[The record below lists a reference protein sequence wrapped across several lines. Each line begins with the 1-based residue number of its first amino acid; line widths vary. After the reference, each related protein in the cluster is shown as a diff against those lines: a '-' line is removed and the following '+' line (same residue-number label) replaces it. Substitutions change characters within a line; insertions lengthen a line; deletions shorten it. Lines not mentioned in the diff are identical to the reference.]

1 MKFPNDVAAFGNFV
15 ITDVFAFSQVF
26 VWIGDGANEVEK
38 SDSVTVAMV
47 TLPRLYLQVHQY
59 FIRLLLLLVASPY
72 NP

>member
-1 MKFPNDVAAFGNFV
+1 MKFPNSVAAFDNFV

-47 TLPRLYLQVHQY
+47 TLITQ
-59 FIRLLLLLVASPY
+59 FIFASSLIFHSSVAFARCFSI
-72 NP
+72 

>member
-1 MKFPNDVAAFGNFV
+1 MKFPNSVAAFGNFV

-47 TLPRLYLQVHQY
+47 TLITQ
-59 FIRLLLLLVASPY
+59 FIFASSLIFHSSVAFARCFSI
-72 NP
+72 